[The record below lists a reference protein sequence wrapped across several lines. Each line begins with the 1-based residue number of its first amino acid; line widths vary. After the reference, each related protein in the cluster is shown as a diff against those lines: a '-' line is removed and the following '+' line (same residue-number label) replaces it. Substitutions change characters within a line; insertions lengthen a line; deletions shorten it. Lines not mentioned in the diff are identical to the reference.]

1 MNEFVR
7 ANLATYGL
15 LGTNNRPPA
24 DAPWPPLAPPAWEL
38 TRDNHHRFGFDGVAF
53 NRRPSLSS
61 TYWVEFGRP
70 ARGHRGVREEVREA
84 LVEVV
89 GRHGPVTLS
98 WNGSTVAAVVAA
110 VAEGLPVEGI
120 ALDIEGHGAPRMDA
134 PVPTRRHAV
143 RWDELVDFALTVAAE
158 DGCSNAYQALD
169 AFHGTLSPRPH
180 VYTNGALAAVQHAFD
195 REANC
200 LCGPSTWAVA
210 SREQATWIH
219 RWLAG
224 ANRPGVPHL
233 LLWSPELI
241 AAFVDAPRWREAIT
255 TDCAQATLA
264 QATLRAAYPEVPARR
279 FAARY
284 RRGQELQ
291 RKLDGLSRRMRHLL
305 RGRTATH
312 YIPDPRFLAQL
323 GVVP

>member
-1 MNEFVR
+1 MQQRV
-7 ANLATYGL
+7 
-15 LGTNNRPPA
+15 
-24 DAPWPPLAPPAWEL
+24 
-38 TRDNHHRFGFDGVAF
+38 
-53 NRRPSLSS
+53 
-61 TYWVEFGRP
+61 
-70 ARGHRGVREEVREA
+70 
-84 LVEVV
+84 
-89 GRHGPVTLS
+89 
-98 WNGSTVAAVVAA
+98 
-110 VAEGLPVEGI
+110 
-120 ALDIEGHGAPRMDA
+120 
-134 PVPTRRHAV
+134 
-143 RWDELVDFALTVAAE
+143 
-158 DGCSNAYQALD
+158 QALD

-312 YIPDPRFLAQL
+312 YIPYPRFLAQL